1 MSDRAKE
8 EPAEPRA
15 LDAQSLVAA
24 MREVVTELHP
34 HLGTRAEIT
43 LDSSL
48 DRDLGLDS
56 LSRMEL
62 LARLERTFGAT
73 IPRR

>member
-1 MSDRAKE
+1 MSDRTQEA
-8 EPAEPRA
+8 PAEPRI
-15 LDAQSLVAA
+15 LDERSLVAA
-24 MREVVTELHP
+24 MREIVAELHP
-34 HLGTRAEIT
+34 HLGARAGVT

-62 LARLERTFGAT
+62 LSRLERRFGVT